1 MKKNWPIYSNLEIKN
16 VGKILSSGKVNFWT
30 GSECKNFE
38 KEFSNYFKIKYSTCV
53 ANGSL
58 ALECALK
65 AIGVKKN
72 DTVIVPSKS
81 YFSSASCVVNVG
93 ATPIFSEVDLNTQN
107 ITKEFAEQ
115 VFKKNTKA
123 IICVHLSGI
132 PCEMDKIVEFA
143 KKKNIKIIEDCSQAH
158 GAKFKN
164 KFVGSFGDIAIWSFC
179 NDKIIST
186 GGEGGMIATNN
197 KKIWKKIWYLKEIG
211 KDYDALTQ
219 KKHKPG
225 FKWVHNHFGTN
236 LRMTEMQAS
245 VGRSQLKKLKQFLTL
260 RRHNYE
266 TLRNFFKKFSSII
279 VPTIKYDCEV
289 APYRCYVY
297 TNPKILKKN
306 TNIHLCNLF
315 NMKKIDCNVGSCSE
329 IYREKSFQ
337 KIKIGPNKRFDNA
350 KFLSHNSIAF
360 RVDQT
365 IDKKE
370 IKKIIMKIKK
380 IFANNN
386 IV

>member
-143 KKKNIKIIEDCSQAH
+143 KKKILRLLKIVLRHMVQSLKINLLEVLVTLPF
-158 GAKFKN
+158 GAF
-164 KFVGSFGDIAIWSFC
+164 A
-179 NDKIIST
+179 
-186 GGEGGMIATNN
+186 MIRL
-197 KKIWKKIWYLKEIG
+197 YPL
-211 KDYDALTQ
+211 
-219 KKHKPG
+219 
-225 FKWVHNHFGTN
+225 V
-236 LRMTEMQAS
+236 
-245 VGRSQLKKLKQFLTL
+245 V
-260 RRHNYE
+260 
-266 TLRNFFKKFSSII
+266 
-279 VPTIKYDCEV
+279 
-289 APYRCYVY
+289 
-297 TNPKILKKN
+297 
-306 TNIHLCNLF
+306 
-315 NMKKIDCNVGSCSE
+315 
-329 IYREKSFQ
+329 RE
-337 KIKIGPNKRFDNA
+337 
-350 KFLSHNSIAF
+350 
-360 RVDQT
+360 
-365 IDKKE
+365 E
-370 IKKIIMKIKK
+370 
-380 IFANNN
+380 
-386 IV
+386 